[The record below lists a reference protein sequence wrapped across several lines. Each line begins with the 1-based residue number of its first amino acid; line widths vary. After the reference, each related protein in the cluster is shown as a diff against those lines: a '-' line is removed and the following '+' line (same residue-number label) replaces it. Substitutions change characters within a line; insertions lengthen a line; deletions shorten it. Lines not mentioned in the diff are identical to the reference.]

1 MTKSRDTADILEDVR
16 VDGNV
21 TAVGQETLKDNTG
34 AHNTGVGYRAMFN
47 SSMSGASNVALG
59 NYNLYSNTSGANNT
73 ALGYQSLFLNT
84 TASNNTAVGY
94 QAMYSNTTGTVNASF
109 GRETLASNTTG
120 QSNTAFGTNAL
131 YANTTAKHN
140 TAVGYQAGYNNI
152 TGQHNAFL
160 GKEAGY
166 NSTSDFNTYLGNN
179 AGSLMTSGS
188 QNTIIGRYDGNQSG
202 LDIRTSSN
210 NIVLSDGAGNP
221 RLRIDSGGTAIFD
234 NSVSG
239 QNNNVLVVN
248 SDYPSSGTNT
258 MYMEADGDIA
268 TRSGSYGTI
277 SDQRLK
283 QQITTANS
291 QWDDV
296 KAAVVKKYK
305 FNADVEEF
313 ADDAP
318 EQIGW
323 IAQEL
328 ETAGLNGVVKDGQ
341 DGFKSVKT
349 TVLMIKAFKAL
360 QEAMARIETLET
372 KVATL
377 EG

>member
-1 MTKSRDTADILEDVR
+1 MTKSRDTADINS
-16 VDGNV
+16 GTN
-21 TAVGQETLKDNTG
+21 TAVGED
-34 AHNTGVGYRAMFN
+34 
-47 SSMSGASNVALG
+47 ALE
-59 NYNLYSNTSGANNT
+59 NN
-73 ALGYQSLFLNT
+73 

-94 QAMYSNTTGTVNASF
+94 QALYSYVSGAGENVAIGIEALYNQTGGYENIAVGRRAGYGTTTGVRNTYIGDAA
-109 GRETLASNTTG
+109 GQYCTTASN
-120 QSNTAFGTNAL
+120 
-131 YANTTAKHN
+131 
-140 TAVGYQAGYNNI
+140 
-152 TGQHNAFL
+152 
-160 GKEAGY
+160 
-166 NSTSDFNTYLGNN
+166 
-179 AGSLMTSGS
+179 
-188 QNTIIGRYDGNQSG
+188 NTIIGRYNGNQGG
-202 LDIRTSSN
+202 LDIRTEN
-210 NIVLSDGAGNP
+210 NIIVLSDGSGNP
-221 RLRIDSGGTAIFD
+221 RLWFDSAGTAIFE
-234 NSVSG
+234 NSTTA
-239 QNNNVLVVN
+239 QNNNVLLVK
-248 SDYPSSGTNT
+248 SDYPSSNT
-258 MYMEADGDIA
+258 TTLYMEADGDIA

-328 ETAGLNGVVKDGQ
+328 EAAGLNGVVKDGQ

-377 EG
+377 EGA